1 MIDGAVP
8 LLDYHQRRVDRS
20 RRAYYGKSPV
30 FRLADVLAGLELPVT
45 GVYKL
50 RLIYSTELLS
60 YEVSPY
66 EVGTVRSLRVVAGDG
81 LRYGRKYADRDGIAR
96 LYAQRAEC
104 DDVLI
109 VQHGYLT
116 DTSYAN
122 VALYDGSRWYTPA
135 WPLLRGTRREFLLE
149 KGVLRPS
156 VIRLRDL
163 QQFECLRLVNAML
176 PWGAGPT
183 VATTAVRGVHQL
195 LGTL

>member
-1 MIDGAVP
+1 MTDGRVP
-8 LLDYHQRRVDRS
+8 LLDYHQLRVDRS

-30 FRLADVLAGLELPVT
+30 FKLGDVLAGLELPAT

-50 RLIYSTELLS
+50 RLVYARELHSYELTP
-60 YEVSPY
+60 YEVSP
-66 EVGTVRSLRVVAGDG
+66 VRSLRVVVGNE
-81 LRYGRKYADRDGIAR
+81 LRYGRKYANRGGIAE
-96 LYAQRAEC
+96 LYAQRGDC

-109 VQHGYLT
+109 VQHGYVT

-135 WPLLRGTRREFLLE
+135 WPLLRGTRRDYLLDQ
-149 KGVLRPS
+149 GVLRPS

-163 QQFECLRLVNAML
+163 QRFEFLRLINAML
-176 PWGAGPT
+176 PWGKGPT

-195 LGTL
+195 LGS